1 MGCVGHDPR
10 RAGHVGHNPRT
21 TAADGASLIPEDG
34 SAAGIA
40 GRAGRGVR
48 ERPDGTLPET
58 IRLILAEAGLLRVTS
73 ASVGYYET
81 DYHQQ

>member
-1 MGCVGHDPR
+1 MGCVGHDPPNDCGR
-10 RAGHVGHNPRT
+10 
-21 TAADGASLIPEDG
+21 GASLIPEDG

-81 DYHQQ
+81 